1 MASRKKDLY
10 GERLD
15 QLMSDRSIRPDTMAK
30 DLNITIN
37 EVLNLACKDRSKVDP
52 ALLTQVAEYLGV
64 QEEYLSSPHLKS
76 SLKPG
81 YKSIG
86 EINASGK
93 QHNRHYG
100 DEAARSRLEQ
110 TKIVRALEFE

>member
-1 MASRKKDLY
+1 MAVRKKDLY

-15 QLMSDRSIRPDTMAK
+15 QLMSDRGIRPDTMAK
-30 DLNITIN
+30 ELNLTIN

-52 ALLTQVAEYLGV
+52 VLLTQVAQYLGV

-76 SLKPG
+76 SLRPG

-93 QHNRHYG
+93 RNNRHYG
-100 DEAARSRLEQ
+100 DEAARVRLEQ
-110 TKIVRALEFE
+110 TKIVRSLEFE